1 MERKL
6 TAILCAD
13 AFGYSR
19 LMGENEEA
27 TLRTLSS
34 HRKLI
39 DSLID
44 QHHGRFVN
52 SAGDS
57 VLAEFASVV
66 NAVQC
71 AVEIQTTLKAEN
83 ANLPPERRMEF
94 RIGVNLGDVMV
105 DGEQIY
111 GDGVNVAARL
121 ESLADPGGIC
131 ISGTV
136 YEHVRDKLALSYED
150 RGEQAVKNIAR
161 PVRVW
166 RVLLDE
172 AAPSRGEMRRRTRRY
187 WRGGVLSLAGIAI
200 IAATFVLVQHLSLRQ
215 QSTHASIPALS
226 KPALSLPSIPSIAVL
241 PFTNLSG
248 DPQQE
253 YFSDGVTGEL
263 ITHLSRLPSLFVI
276 ASTSSF
282 AYKGKSMKV
291 QEVGLELGVKYVL
304 EATVNKAGDQVRV
317 TARLADAT
325 TGTELWAEDYDRPL
339 ANIFSLQDEIVG
351 RIATTMNLQL
361 SLLENGTRISRR
373 TDNMEAYDN
382 LLRAMGYWLADTKEG
397 DEKARVALNKA
408 IALDPK
414 YADAYA
420 WLGFI
425 YFSDFNN
432 QWDRDPHLLDRIFQ
446 TAQQAVALD
455 DSNSVAYSMLGVA
468 YMFAKRDYDQG
479 ITAAQHAVAIDPN
492 FAWGY
497 GCLAWMLEVSGRPAE
512 AVEAAEKAIRLDPL
526 NRAVYSL
533 YEGFAYAFMGRYGD
547 AISSLKE
554 YLARYPNLI
563 GARIV
568 LIACY
573 IELGRTGEAR
583 AEAAEVMRINPGFS
597 LEKQRNNSVMKEPMR
612 DRLFGDMAKAGLK

>member
-1 MERKL
+1 
-6 TAILCAD
+6 
-13 AFGYSR
+13 
-19 LMGENEEA
+19 MGEDEEA

-39 DSLID
+39 DSLIE

-71 AVEIQTTLKAEN
+71 AVDIQTTLKAEN
-83 ANLPPERRMEF
+83 ANIPPDRRMEF

-136 YEHVRDKLALSYED
+136 REHLGNKLALSYD
-150 RGEQAVKNIAR
+150 DLGPQSVKNIAA
-161 PVRVW
+161 PVRVF
-166 RVLLDE
+166 RVL
-172 AAPSRGEMRRRTRRY
+172 AGATAPAKTTPRGTRKYVRR
-187 WRGGVLSLAGIAI
+187 GAFSIVGIAI
-200 IAATFVLVQHLSLRQ
+200 IAAAIVFVQHLSLRPP
-215 QSTHASIPALS
+215 TTTASIPPAQKLAL
-226 KPALSLPSIPSIAVL
+226 PLPNIPSIAVL

-282 AYKGKSMKV
+282 AYKGKSKKLQDV
-291 QEVGLELGVKYVL
+291 ARQLGVKYVL
-304 EATVNKAGDQVRV
+304 EGTVNKAGDQLRV

-325 TGTELWAEDYDRPL
+325 TGAELWAEDYDRPL
-339 ANIFSLQDEIVG
+339 GNIFSLQDEIVG

-373 TDNMEAYDN
+373 TDNLEAYDN
-382 LLRAMGYWLADTKEG
+382 LLRAMAYWLADTKEG

-420 WLGFI
+420 WLAFV
-425 YFSDFNN
+425 YFSDFTN
-432 QWDRDPHLLDRIFQ
+432 QRDRDPHLLDRIFQ

-455 DSNSVAYSMLGVA
+455 DTNSLAYSMLSVA
-468 YMFAKRDYDQG
+468 YLFAKRDYDQG
-479 ITAAQHAVAIDPN
+479 IAAAQHAIAIDPN
-492 FAWGY
+492 FALGY

-512 AVEAAEKAIRLDPL
+512 AVEAAEKAIRLDPV
-526 NRAVYSL
+526 NRGFYSEF
-533 YEGFAYAFMGRYGD
+533 EGFAYVYMGRYGD
-547 AISSLKE
+547 AIPGLKGT
-554 YLARYPNLI
+554 LARYPNAI
-563 GARIV
+563 APRIV

-573 IELGRTGEAR
+573 IELGRTGDAQ

-597 LEKQRNNSVMKEPMR
+597 LEIQRRNSVMKEPMR
-612 DRLFGDMAKAGLK
+612 DRLYGDMAKAGLK

>member
-1 MERKL
+1 
-6 TAILCAD
+6 
-13 AFGYSR
+13 
-19 LMGENEEA
+19 
-27 TLRTLSS
+27 
-34 HRKLI
+34 
-39 DSLID
+39 
-44 QHHGRFVN
+44 
-52 SAGDS
+52 
-57 VLAEFASVV
+57 
-66 NAVQC
+66 
-71 AVEIQTTLKAEN
+71 
-83 ANLPPERRMEF
+83 
-94 RIGVNLGDVMV
+94 MV

-136 YEHVRDKLALSYED
+136 HEQVRDKLALGYED
-150 RGEQAVKNIAR
+150 AGEQEVKNIVR
-161 PVRVW
+161 PVRVF
-166 RVLLDE
+166 RVLPE
-172 AAPSRGEMRRRTRRY
+172 PGAAAPRRIRRVARKYLRRGIFSIA
-187 WRGGVLSLAGIAI
+187 GLAM
-200 IAATFVLVQHLSLRQ
+200 IAAAIVFVQHLSLRPL
-215 QSTHASIPALS
+215 TTTASIPPAQ
-226 KPALSLPSIPSIAVL
+226 KPALPLPNIPSIAVL

-282 AYKGKSMKV
+282 AYKGKSIKLQDV
-291 QEVGLELGVKYVL
+291 ARQLGVKYVL
-304 EATVNKAGDQVRV
+304 EGTVNKAGDQVRV

-325 TGTELWAEDYDRPL
+325 TGAELWAEDYDRPL
-339 ANIFSLQDEIVG
+339 GNIFSLQDEIVG

-361 SLLENGTRISRR
+361 SLLENGTRIRISRR
-373 TDNMEAYDN
+373 TDNLEAYDN
-382 LLRAMGYWLADTKEG
+382 LLRAMAYWVAGTKDG
-397 DEKARVALNKA
+397 DEKARRALNKA

-455 DSNSVAYSMLGVA
+455 DSNSLAYSMLSVA
-468 YMFAKRDYDQG
+468 YLFAKRDYDQG
-479 ITAAQHAVAIDPN
+479 IAAAQHAIAIDPN
-492 FAWGY
+492 FALGY

-512 AVEAAEKAIRLDPL
+512 AVEAAEKAIRLDPI
-526 NRAVYSL
+526 NRARYL
-533 YEGFAYAFMGRYGD
+533 LFEGFGYAFMGRYGD
-547 AISSLKE
+547 AIPRLKE
-554 YLARYPNLI
+554 HLARYPNGI

-597 LEKQRNNSVMKEPMR
+597 LEMQRKNSVMKEPMR
-612 DRLFGDMAKAGLK
+612 DRLFGDMTKAGLK